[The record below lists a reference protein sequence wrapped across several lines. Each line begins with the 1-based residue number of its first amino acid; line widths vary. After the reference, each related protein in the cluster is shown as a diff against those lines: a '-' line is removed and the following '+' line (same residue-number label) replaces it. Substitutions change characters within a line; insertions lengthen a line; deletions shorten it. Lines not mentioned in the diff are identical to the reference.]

1 MIVSIS
7 SNNFGIKLIQ
17 AKPGLNFNILII
29 FFNILVTINS
39 NHY

>member
-17 AKPGLNFNILII
+17 AKPGLNFSLQLNK
-29 FFNILVTINS
+29 TI
-39 NHY
+39 YCKKIAVK